1 MASLD
6 LAVQEVLDHLAT
18 CRKIGGLVSKRT
30 RVSNP
35 LKAGGRARGQ
45 GARRRTTKRE
55 RREGGG
61 RRTRADLPVIRMVWY
76 NVGKSRVEKNVSA
89 NPNGSMSGIQP
100 VPGHWRQQRAI
111 SLGF

>member
-1 MASLD
+1 M
-6 LAVQEVLDHLAT
+6 
-18 CRKIGGLVSKRT
+18 
-30 RVSNP
+30 
-35 LKAGGRARGQ
+35 
-45 GARRRTTKRE
+45 
-55 RREGGG
+55 
-61 RRTRADLPVIRMVWY
+61 RADLPVIRMVWY